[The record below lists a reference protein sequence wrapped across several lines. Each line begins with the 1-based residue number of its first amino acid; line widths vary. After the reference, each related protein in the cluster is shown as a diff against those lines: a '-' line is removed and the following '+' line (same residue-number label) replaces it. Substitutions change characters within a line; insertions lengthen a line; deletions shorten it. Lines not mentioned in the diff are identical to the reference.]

1 MSQDTEILTAASQLE
16 VAAASKVP
24 CDPVRVLI
32 GETSQEKAYKV
43 QNLITQSRILQG
55 ANVIG
60 KKIGLTSV
68 KVQQQLGVDQP
79 DFGMLFDDMEIKNGG
94 KLSISE
100 TMQPK
105 AEAEIAFVLK
115 KDLLSKNP
123 SLTEIEEA
131 IDYAVAAIEIV
142 GSRIANWDIK
152 ITDTIADNA
161 SASHFVLGDVKSKLS
176 EIDVIDCEMQLFQN
190 NQLVS
195 QGSGA
200 ACLGSPLIAVQWL
213 AKKMAEMNSPL
224 KAGDIILSGALGPM
238 VNVVAGDTL
247 FATVEGLG
255 RVGIEFVE

>member
-1 MSQDTEILTAASQLE
+1 MPSQPEIQKAAEALQKAQE
-16 VAAASKVP
+16 TKIP
-24 CDPVRVLI
+24 CAPIRMFI
-32 GETSQEKAYKV
+32 GDTSQENAYSV
-43 QNLITQSRILQG
+43 QNLITQGRLKNGARI
-55 ANVIG
+55 VG

-79 DFGMLFDDMEIKNGG
+79 DYGVLFEDMEIKNEG

-115 KDLLSKNP
+115 NDLFSKNP
-123 SLTEIEEA
+123 SIREIEDA

-161 SASHFVLGDVKSKLS
+161 SASHFVLGDVKRKLS
-176 EIDVIDCEMQLFQN
+176 EIDVIGCEMQLFQN

-195 QGSGA
+195 QGSGV

-213 AKKMAEMNSPL
+213 AKKMVEMQSPL
-224 KAGDIILSGALGPM
+224 KAGDLILSGALGPM
-238 VNVVAGDTL
+238 VNVTAGDTL
-247 FATVEGLG
+247 FATVDGLG
-255 RVGIEFVE
+255 GVRVHFT

>member
-1 MSQDTEILTAASQLE
+1 MSSLSDIQKAAKALQM
-16 VAAASKVP
+16 AQKIKIPCVP
-24 CDPVRVLI
+24 IRTFI
-32 GETSQEKAYKV
+32 GEISQESAYAV
-43 QNLITQSRILQG
+43 QNIITQSRIKSG
-55 ANVIG
+55 ARIVG

-94 KLSISE
+94 MLSISE

-152 ITDTIADNA
+152 ISDTIADNA
-161 SASHFVLGDVKSKLS
+161 SASHFVLGDVKRKLS

-195 QGSGA
+195 QGSGS

-213 AKKMAEMNSPL
+213 AIKMVEMKSPL
-224 KAGDIILSGALGPM
+224 KSGDIILSGALGPM
-238 VNVVAGDTL
+238 VNVVAEDAL

-255 RVGIEFVE
+255 GVGIYFR